1 MKKIIFL
8 LFFQIYGLILFSNP
22 VSVSYATQIAL
33 NYFEFLSGKSNLLV
47 DTTHVKYYNGSISY
61 YIICFSDGG
70 YVYISSDNAAVP
82 ILGYSLD
89 AIYDESDL
97 PPAYL
102 WWMEKYSKEIEYI
115 KQNNL
120 PNDSTILEWTDI
132 ETKNF
137 TKSINSINPLVT
149 SLWGQSTNNSGNC
162 GSNNSIAYNKSCLYF
177 GGCNCNHCAAGC
189 VAVAMAQVMRKWQ
202 HPAYPTYSHYDW
214 CNMPNELYYYSDNDC
229 SDIIEADAIAK
240 LIADCGDKAE
250 MGYCD
255 GPDCSSSSYPWKA
268 RNAFVD
274 HFGYSSDADLK
285 WRIYYLKKKWIKMLK
300 DDLDFSYPLIYSGG
314 ETTGGGHTFVIDG
327 YSDNNFHINWG
338 WKGYCNGYY
347 AMGALNADNSSFNQ
361 YESAIF
367 NLHPNASIDC
377 SVDRFICLA
386 NTNNNPVGRIIISPA
401 DQYCDDI
408 TILSGVTA
416 SYQAYQEIILQDGFS
431 AEAGSDFTATIIP
444 CPICPGLNNLK
455 ISH

>member
-1 MKKIIFL
+1 M
-8 LFFQIYGLILFSNP
+8 
-22 VSVSYATQIAL
+22 
-33 NYFEFLSGKSNLLV
+33 V

-202 HPAYPTYSHYDW
+202 RKWAIVMAQIVVLLLILGKLET
-214 CNMPNELYYYSDNDC
+214 LLLII
-229 SDIIEADAIAK
+229 SDIAQM
-240 LIADCGDKAE
+240 LI
-250 MGYCD
+250 
-255 GPDCSSSSYPWKA
+255 
-268 RNAFVD
+268 
-274 HFGYSSDADLK
+274 
-285 WRIYYLKKKWIKMLK
+285 
-300 DDLDFSYPLIYSGG
+300 
-314 ETTGGGHTFVIDG
+314 
-327 YSDNNFHINWG
+327 
-338 WKGYCNGYY
+338 
-347 AMGALNADNSSFNQ
+347 
-361 YESAIF
+361 
-367 NLHPNASIDC
+367 
-377 SVDRFICLA
+377 
-386 NTNNNPVGRIIISPA
+386 
-401 DQYCDDI
+401 
-408 TILSGVTA
+408 
-416 SYQAYQEIILQDGFS
+416 
-431 AEAGSDFTATIIP
+431 
-444 CPICPGLNNLK
+444 
-455 ISH
+455 